1 MIDTTVFYKLGER
14 GETVGTRCDW
24 VKLDEPLYVKYHD
37 EEWGKPVYDDTKLF
51 EMLILEGAQAGLS
64 WLTILKRREGYR
76 KAFDQFQV
84 EKVASY
90 DEEKIEQLMKDEG
103 IIRNRRKIE
112 SAINNAKQ
120 FIKIQEQYGTFSN
133 YIWSFVDGKP
143 IINHWKTAT
152 EMPTKTD
159 LSDKISKDLKK
170 RGFSF
175 VGSVIIYSYLQAIGI
190 VDDHIEDCICRKNAK

>member
-1 MIDTTVFYKLGER
+1 MEK
-14 GETVGTRCDW
+14 RCDW
-24 VKLDEPLYVKYHD
+24 VKLDELLYIKYHD
-37 EEWGKPVYDDTKLF
+37 EEWGKPIYDDNKLF

-76 KAFDQFQV
+76 RAFEEFNV
-84 EKVASY
+84 EKVASFN
-90 DEEKIEQLMKDEG
+90 EEKVQQLMQDNG

-120 FIKIQEQYGTFSN
+120 FIKVQKEYGSFSK
-133 YIWSFVDGKP
+133 YIWGFVEGKP
-143 IINHWKTAT
+143 IINHWKSVSEIPA
-152 EMPTKTD
+152 KTP
-159 LSDKISKDLKK
+159 LSDRISKDLKK

-190 VDDHIEDCICRKNAK
+190 VDDHIEDCICKQI

>member
-1 MIDTTVFYKLGER
+1 MEN
-14 GETVGTRCDW
+14 RCDW

-37 EEWGKPVYDDTKLF
+37 EEWGKPVYDDKKLF

-64 WLTILKRREGYR
+64 WITILKRREGYR
-76 KAFDQFQV
+76 KAFDQFDV
-84 EKVASY
+84 EKVAAY
-90 DEEKIEQLMKDEG
+90 NEEKIEQLMKDVS

-112 SAINNAKQ
+112 SAINNANQ
-120 FIKIQEQYGTFSN
+120 FIKIRQQYGSFSN
-133 YIWSFVDGKP
+133 YIWSFVDGKQ
-143 IINHWKTAT
+143 IINHWKSVK
-152 EMPTKTD
+152 EIPTKTP

-190 VDDHIEDCICRKNAK
+190 VDDHIESCICRMKK